1 MKNKETFECSNEYL
15 CLKITSKG
23 PCKQQHMVTY
33 ASSGV
38 PVPQDKPQ
46 KIWGLWAAPG
56 GSETHPRVIPPNAT
70 PCLYT
75 TACCPCGW
83 MFKSRNLHPS
93 RVDERLERAAQR
105 KKKSALWYTAPTTW
119 NFNEQKQNPISL
131 LRKQMSLFFSC
142 FNILLAQHHFILV
155 LLL

>member
-1 MKNKETFECSNEYL
+1 MNNKETFECSNAYL

-23 PCKQQHMVTY
+23 SCEQQHMVTY

-46 KIWGLWAAPG
+46 KMWGLQATSG
-56 GSETHPRVIPPNAT
+56 GSETHTRVIPPNAT
-70 PCLYT
+70 PCLYA

-93 RVDERLERAAQR
+93 RLDERLERASQR
-105 KKKSALWYTAPTTW
+105 KKSQHFDTQLP
-119 NFNEQKQNPISL
+119 QSGIL
-131 LRKQMSLFFSC
+131 MSRSKTQSPCSESRCLCSFR
-142 FNILLAQHHFILV
+142 V
-155 LLL
+155 LTFY